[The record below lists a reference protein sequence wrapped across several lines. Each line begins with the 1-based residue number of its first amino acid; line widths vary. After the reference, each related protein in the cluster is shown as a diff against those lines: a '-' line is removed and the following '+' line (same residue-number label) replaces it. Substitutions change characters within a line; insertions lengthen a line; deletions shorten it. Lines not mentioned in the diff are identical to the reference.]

1 MGARSLFTQTTC
13 ELLLFLFF
21 LDFDT
26 VVRFQ
31 KIGRTPWLSEVEED
45 HVAGLVEGLV
55 EAPEE
60 AVLVDVEVAEGQ

>member
-21 LDFDT
+21 IDFDT

-31 KIGRTPWLSEVEED
+31 RIERTPWLSEVEED